1 MTATISNDISQLDQ
15 NFKQKFNQRWP
26 EVLAKYPNARVFEAR
41 RTLERQKRLYASGRT
56 RPGNIL
62 TQTMN
67 SKHLLGKSVDVVFLD
82 EWQPTRKGPYDDL
95 IDMGIK
101 HWIRNLK
108 PFETCHF
115 EDDGTPFIDHI
126 EQNLVKDEDVVWP
139 LVEEWIRN
147 GERPNQPATRYEVA
161 LMLERAIKHLKSK

>member
-82 EWQPTRKGPYDDL
+82 E
-95 IDMGIK
+95 
-101 HWIRNLK
+101 
-108 PFETCHF
+108 
-115 EDDGTPFIDHI
+115 
-126 EQNLVKDEDVVWP
+126 
-139 LVEEWIRN
+139 
-147 GERPNQPATRYEVA
+147 
-161 LMLERAIKHLKSK
+161 